1 MEMSPQEKNAEI
13 GAGRKLRPPERFF
26 KIPIWRNII
35 LVHGIKNKGTGI
47 PNKDMVIAE
56 KRKADWEARNC
67 I

>member
-1 MEMSPQEKNAEI
+1 MLKCDGIQDRI
-13 GAGRKLRPPERFF
+13 LRNFF
-26 KIPIWRNII
+26 GKGRNII